1 MTEARPESAPPRVAK
16 ALTVAGVGLAL
27 ALAAWARVILL
38 GRVFGHGD
46 VVPTDNDSAYHLRRA
61 LLTLERFPHVPTWDR
76 FLAWPRGGAAT
87 WAPGYDQLL
96 ALPAWI
102 AGATHHRALAIM
114 AWVPFA
120 LGLASVALTAW
131 LASRVESDPDRRPAV
146 TVTAAV
152 VCAMVPASAAVSQVG
167 GTDHHVF
174 ETLYV
179 AALALW
185 LTAVT
190 TRHASVRRAVATE
203 LVGAFV
209 LALGVHT
216 FTGTVLYAGLAAA
229 GLCAHHLVDREPVSA
244 RGVLPSGAL
253 AYVLSALAVVVVDHG
268 FIRAF
273 GHPWHHL
280 ALSYLQPLLLAV
292 ASVALA
298 AFGHARA
305 RADSLPRRALI
316 ALALGIVPVALLAL
330 ALPHARHEVTLALVQ
345 WLGRR
350 SAYMADI
357 DECSPLFTAAPFTV
371 DAWAQAR
378 SKLGLLAPLS
388 LVATP
393 LAALRAW
400 RSLGPRSLPLGALF
414 AGLALL
420 SLQQNRFTRAITPA
434 LAVVVALALVDLL
447 RRAPPL
453 RAWPRL
459 LGSALALTLAWVAL
473 DPALR
478 PFTHAEPPPDILGLT
493 AQARF
498 IRSHMPPPVL
508 GHRSAVLTSWAGGN
522 EVMLVGE
529 RPALVS
535 SFGPYVSPDL
545 YAEVDAVWRRD
556 EPYLLSVLDRRDAGA
571 VAITSADLLTIALP
585 GGVRALRVGRNGGVV
600 LDRRWMERVPL
611 GAMLMGGSGIVEA
624 RVRHLEHLMPVF
636 AEDARAPYLS
646 FPLPRGWVFDR
657 VAGAVIEGD
666 TDGPATVVATVPVTF
681 RGNPRSWVAWTISPG
696 GRWRLT
702 VPVPTGYAGGGI
714 TTAPAFTIT
723 VNGRPVGEVRVT
735 EADVRQGRAVTV
747 APR

>member
-1 MTEARPESAPPRVAK
+1 MTDDAAEPSPRATR
-16 ALTVAGVGLAL
+16 ALTLAGVALAL

-38 GRVFGHGD
+38 GRVFGGGD

-61 LLTLERFPHVPTWDR
+61 LLTLEHFPRVPTWDR

-87 WAPGYDQLL
+87 WAPGFDQLL
-96 ALPAWI
+96 ALPAWL
-102 AGATHHRALAIM
+102 AGATHHRALAVM
-114 AWVPFA
+114 VWVPFA

-131 LASRVESDPDRRPAV
+131 LASRVEPDPQRRPAV
-146 TVTAAV
+146 TVSAAL

-190 TRHASVRRAVATE
+190 ARPGSTRRAVLTE
-203 LVGAFV
+203 LAGALV

-229 GLCAHHLVDREPVSA
+229 GLCAHHLVDREPATA
-244 RGVLPSGAL
+244 RGLLPSGAL
-253 AYVLSALAVVVVDHG
+253 AYALSPLAIVAVDHG

-273 GHPWHHL
+273 GQPWHHL

-292 ASVALA
+292 AAVALA

-316 ALALGIVPVALLAL
+316 ALALGAVPIALLAL
-330 ALPHARHEVTLALVQ
+330 ALPHARREVGLALVQ

-388 LVATP
+388 LVAAP
-393 LAALRAW
+393 LAALRLW

-414 AGLALL
+414 LGLAAL
-420 SLQQNRFTRAITPA
+420 SLQQNRFTRAVAPLLA
-434 LAVVVALALVDLL
+434 LVFALALVELL

-453 RAWPRL
+453 RTWPRL
-459 LGSALALTLAWVAL
+459 LGGALALSLAWVAL
-473 DPALR
+473 DPTLR

-498 IRSHMPPPVL
+498 IRGHMPPPAL
-508 GHRSAVLTSWAGGN
+508 GNRSAVLTSWAGGN

-535 SFGPYVSPDL
+535 SFGPYVSPEL

-556 EPYLLSVLDRRDAGA
+556 EAYLVSVLDRRDAGA
-571 VAITSADLLTIALP
+571 VAITAADLLTVALP

-611 GAMLMGGSGIVEA
+611 GVMLMGGSGVVEA
-624 RVRHLEHLMPVF
+624 RVPHLERLMPVF

-657 VAGAVIEGD
+657 VEGAVIEGD
-666 TDGPATVVATVPVTF
+666 TDGPATVVATLPVTF
-681 RGNPRSWVAWTISPG
+681 RGAARSWVAWAISPG
-696 GRWRLT
+696 GRWRLR
-702 VPVPTGYAGGGI
+702 VPVPAGYDGGGI
-714 TTAPAFTIT
+714 TTAPAYALT
-723 VNGRPVGEVRVT
+723 VNGRPAGEVRVT
-735 EADVRQGRAVTV
+735 EADVRQGRSATV
-747 APR
+747 GPR